1 MDTTLMSEYVELHKK
16 IIEKLYRYVE
26 YHYLMQMMHL
36 NYSQKMTLLLQG
48 ILPD

>member
-1 MDTTLMSEYVELHKK
+1 MWN
-16 IIEKLYRYVE
+16 III
-26 YHYLMQMMHL
+26 LMQMMHL